1 MTDIRYLSDY
11 KEGVFGRFLGLLM
24 DGPRLLARSVIV
36 VDKQGMVRY
45 IQLVPEITNLPD
57 MEKAFDRALEI
68 ARE

>member
-1 MTDIRYLSDY
+1 
-11 KEGVFGRFLGLLM
+11 M
-24 DGPRLLARSVIV
+24 DSPRLLARSVIV

-45 IQLVPEITNLPD
+45 IQVVPEINNLPD